1 MKSISYLF
9 SLVWRFWLLCAF
21 ILVFFIFLPPLFFF
35 TAIMKNNKNVNHVSK
50 YWSKFALLFSGIFWK
65 VRFKEKLN
73 PKQTYIFCANHTSS
87 LDIPLIKAI
96 IPLPLLYIGKKELV
110 KIPVFGYFYKHN
122 SVIVDRKNLKDSYQ
136 AFLKAGEKLE
146 QGLNICIFPE
156 GGIPKKSIFLK
167 KFKNGAFKLS
177 FEKNISIVPI
187 TIADVKY
194 KFPQE
199 YYKGFPGIIRVT
211 VHKPIK
217 PDSIKE
223 KSIKNLNSSVY
234 NTIFEELTRYENK

>member
-1 MKSISYLF
+1 MKF
-9 SLVWRFWLLCAF
+9 
-21 ILVFFIFLPPLFFF
+21 
-35 TAIMKNNKNVNHVSK
+35 
-50 YWSKFALLFSGIFWK
+50 KFE
-65 VRFKEKLN
+65 EKLN
-73 PKQTYIFCANHTSS
+73 QKKKYIFFAIHTSS

-167 KFKNGAFKLS
+167 RFKNGAFKLS
-177 FEKNISIVPI
+177 LEKNISIVPI
-187 TIADVKY
+187 TIADVKH

-199 YYKGFPGIIRVT
+199 YYKGFPGIVRVT

-217 PDSIKE
+217 PDSMKE

-234 NTIFEELTRYENK
+234 NTIFEELTSYENK